1 MFGLVFE
8 EDALMIVDTLFN
20 SLIHGSK
27 GAARVKSTL
36 KTALKHSVLSFP
48 W

>member
-1 MFGLVFE
+1 MFD

-20 SLIHGSK
+20 GLIHRSK

-36 KTALKHSVLSFP
+36 KAALKYPVLSSA